1 MEGAQAQENPEAKA
15 DTAVATKID
24 IFIQPNPSD
33 LGEGSSG
40 DSFKSLAEGFSVQQK
55 TAPAI
60 DPNLAE
66 IVKNLLLEELLKDKL
81 AKVPSKYL
89 RAWKLHQRGGS

>member
-40 DSFKSLAEGFSVQQK
+40 DSFGFSVQQK

-66 IVKNLLLEELLKDKL
+66 IVKSLLLEELLKDKL
-81 AKVPSKYL
+81 AKVQSKYL